1 MIRKIILGSLLLSS
15 VSLMAQTPAQ
25 HQSNFELGSGMN
37 FSFNEGNYQFKIG
50 GMIQPSMALQDT
62 EESKADYFLNA
73 RRSYFNFSGRSLE
86 HKVSFFFQTDF
97 SLGQPLLDAWI
108 AYHPNEQWN
117 IYFGQKQTIANNREM
132 MVMENYLQFP
142 GRSLLSTSLSKT
154 GRELGLFVDYT
165 LGSSERAVVPQIAI
179 TSGDGRNSFGEDSR
193 DVDLGGLKY
202 AARVDVYPLGMFAEG
217 NRQSLAD
224 LAHEE
229 SLKMVLGGAASF
241 NDGASGGVGE
251 AHGDFFLYN
260 QEGDQQLPDY
270 RQLYSD
276 ILVKYR
282 GFSFLG
288 EYSVSTA
295 TNLNG
300 TFVDV
305 TANNELQVTE
315 ISEYLALGAGLNLQ
329 LGYATEQGFAL
340 DLRYAMTTPEF
351 TKNFNTVLTEQA
363 ATTVGISKYF
373 KDNALKLQAAVT
385 ALETTVGEESSNSLR
400 GEILLS
406 LVF

>member
-1 MIRKIILGSLLLSS
+1 MIRKMILGSLLLSS

-25 HQSNFELGSGMN
+25 HQSNFELGSGLN

-50 GMIQPSMALQDT
+50 GMIQPSMAFEDT
-62 EESKADYFLNA
+62 EESEADYFLNA
-73 RRSYFNFSGRSLE
+73 RRSYFNFSGRSLK

-142 GRSLLSTSLSKT
+142 GRSLLSASLSKT

-229 SLKMVLGGAASF
+229 SLKIVLGAAASF
-241 NDGASGGVGE
+241 NDGASGRVGE

-329 LGYATEQGFAL
+329 LGYATEQGYAL

-351 TKNFNTVLTEQA
+351 SENASTVLTEQT
-363 ATTVGISKYF
+363 ATTVGLSKYF

-385 ALETTVGEESSNSLR
+385 ALETTVGEESSNGLR

>member
-1 MIRKIILGSLLLSS
+1 MIRKMIFGSVLLSTVSLL
-15 VSLMAQTPAQ
+15 AQTTTQ
-25 HQSNFELGSGMN
+25 HQSNFELGSGLN
-37 FSFNEGNYQFKIG
+37 FSFNDGNYQFIMG
-50 GMIQPSMALQDT
+50 GMIQPSMALEDT
-62 EESKADYFLNA
+62 EEGEADYFLNA

-142 GRSLLSTSLSKT
+142 GRSTLSTSLSNT

-165 LGSSERAVVPQIAI
+165 LGSSDRAVVPQIAI

-229 SLKMVLGGAASF
+229 SLKIVLGAAASF
-241 NDGASGGVGE
+241 NDGASGRVGE

-270 RQLYSD
+270 RQLYAD

-282 GFSFLG
+282 GFSLLG
-288 EYSVSTA
+288 EYNVSTA

-315 ISEYLALGAGLNLQ
+315 ISEYLALGTGLNLQ
-329 LGYATEQGFAL
+329 LSYATEQGYAL
-340 DLRYAMTTPEF
+340 DLRYATTTPEF
-351 TKNFNTVLTEQA
+351 SENLNTVLTEQA

-373 KDNALKLQAAVT
+373 KGNALKLQAAVT
-385 ALETTVGEESSNSLR
+385 ALETTIGDVSSNSIR
-400 GEILLS
+400 GELLLS
-406 LVF
+406 LMF